1 MHSSEPSLAV
11 PSSSLI
17 PLNGSVSQEPAPS
30 KINPYNSKCKSYI
43 TESLVKTCNQP
54 SILNTTVAKIFQM
67 N

>member
-30 KINPYNSKCKSYI
+30 KINPYNSKINVSHTRNRKFSQN
-43 TESLVKTCNQP
+43 L
-54 SILNTTVAKIFQM
+54 
-67 N
+67 